1 METGRDGAAAALVK
15 MLDHRR
21 KWGCAANAV
30 LIAFIVTVPAMA
42 ILFSARTSAP
52 AVWIGAANALR
63 LGTAPYHGRCTRA
76 YVRTVFLLVPCLRY
90 YHFRCSVVREDMCNQ
105 DIVSMPLCL

>member
-63 LGTAPYHGRCTRA
+63 LGTAPYHGQIGRA
-76 YVRTVFLLVPCLRY
+76 HV
-90 YHFRCSVVREDMCNQ
+90 
-105 DIVSMPLCL
+105 

>member
-30 LIAFIVTVPAMA
+30 LIAFIAFIVTVPAMA

-76 YVRTVFLLVPCLRY
+76 YVRTQYFSLYTVSGVP
-90 YHFRCSVVREDMCNQ
+90 
-105 DIVSMPLCL
+105 